1 MATRSPLQSTL
12 CPFFRMQQDAFLALL
27 AQDGF
32 AQTVVVERESNGTL
46 DWHAHPFEAK
56 ALVLEGA
63 LTIETDSDSRTYA
76 VGDIFHLA
84 KDVRHREW
92 FSAAGVRY
100 LVGRK
105 P

>member
-1 MATRSPLQSTL
+1 
-12 CPFFRMQQDAFLALL
+12 MQQDAFLTLL

-32 AQTVVVERESNGTL
+32 TQTVVVERESNGTL

-63 LTIETDSDSRTYA
+63 LTIETDCDSRSYQM
-76 VGDIFHLA
+76 GEIFHLA
-84 KDVRHREW
+84 KDARHREW
-92 FSAAGVRY
+92 FSDAGVRY